1 MEFEGKYLEKLLSEL
16 ADARLKKSEAI
27 NSRDSILGLETAFES
42 IKTSCVQEVLRVKE
56 TNEEL
61 AKYVE
66 TFSNNILTVLIELKT
81 EEKDYMQ
88 KLECQT
94 GVFDEMISDA
104 TARREVV
111 LLKVKREMEKQKEE
125 SISPTARMARAALPK
140 KK

>member
-111 LLKVKREMEKQKEE
+111 LLKVKMEMEKQKEE